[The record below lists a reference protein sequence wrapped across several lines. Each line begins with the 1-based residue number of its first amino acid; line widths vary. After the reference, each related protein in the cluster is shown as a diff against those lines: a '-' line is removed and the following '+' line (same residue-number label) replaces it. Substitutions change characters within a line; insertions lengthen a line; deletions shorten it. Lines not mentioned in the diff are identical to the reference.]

1 MNATTFYIFHITS
14 LITSNKCLLIMS
26 VSCNNYFILALG
38 LFSLSYGL
46 IIFIIE
52 SYARD

>member
-1 MNATTFYIFHITS
+1 
-14 LITSNKCLLIMS
+14 MS
-26 VSCNNYFILALG
+26 VSYNNYFIFKSFMLLALG

-52 SYARD
+52 SYVRD